1 MRVWVNDVVK
11 GFFFFFPPLA
21 RAHSYVLYTHLFI
34 LLGRRCCR
42 LFFTL
47 PWRAARSLCRGSSY
61 RSCRAS
67 PAPPRTASPRRFA
80 SRPAPSPP
88 VGDLRE
94 KEIDV
99 REKESDIITCRFFS
113 WSALERFY
121 KLYIAVIEMLRYF
134 LYRLGT
140 GSVFCDKFI
149 IRSSK
154 KYCFSITFANKI

>member
-1 MRVWVNDVVK
+1 MCVCEGMRVWVNDVVK
-11 GFFFFFPPLA
+11 GFFFFFFPPLA

-47 PWRAARSLCRGSSY
+47 PWRAARSLCRGSSC

-99 REKESDIITCRFFS
+99 REKESDIITCRFFREVLWRDFTS
-113 WSALERFY
+113 
-121 KLYIAVIEMLRYF
+121 YISR
-134 LYRLGT
+134 
-140 GSVFCDKFI
+140 
-149 IRSSK
+149 
-154 KYCFSITFANKI
+154 